1 MIELPIFIDDSR
13 LFEKFIESASC
24 QKLDV
29 FLEMAHEMK
38 KIGETSNSK
47 YDGHPTFENAID

>member
-1 MIELPIFIDDSR
+1 MSKVR
-13 LFEKFIESASC
+13 C
-24 QKLDV
+24 